1 MASPAAVRA
10 MVAAPECLTIEWQD
24 GRTSEFAS
32 LWLRDNMCED
42 RDPHSGQRLVDITDL
57 PEKPRIRSAAAAQGV
72 VRIDWE
78 EESRSAC
85 FELDWLAA
93 HAFGGGERR
102 PELAQRVWLGGAG
115 LLATPD
121 FAWLSLAQAREDPP
135 ARPTSVTP
143 PLQ

>member
-1 MASPAAVRA
+1 MTSSAAFKRL
-10 MVAAPECLTIEWQD
+10 VAAPECLTIEWQD

-78 EESRSAC
+78 EESQSAC

-93 HAFGGGERR
+93 QS
-102 PELAQRVWLGGAG
+102 PAG
-115 LLATPD
+115 LIDAAALDIADLAALSPDARLRATPRCPCTNLGCC
-121 FAWLSLAQAREDPP
+121 FMYW
-135 ARPTSVTP
+135 VM
-143 PLQ
+143 